1 MEQIQ
6 FATIGALR
14 LDKMD
19 SPKVFISHSWDD
31 KARFVLDLGKKLR
44 ARGIDAWIDEW
55 EMLPGDSL
63 VKKIFC
69 EGIKNANAF
78 LIVISKNSLQKKWV
92 NEELDL
98 AVVKKIEEGMRII
111 PIIIDDCNIPE
122 PLKST
127 VWVKIKDLQK
137 YHNELEKIV
146 MAVFGQTDKP
156 LLGPS
161 PNYLSNPIGTFS
173 GLNEVDSI
181 TFNAI
186 FEEALKQNK
195 QYEIPLDQVFSNIK
209 DYEIQKEIFNESLL
223 VLTHRHLIKAIGGT
237 LADLTD
243 YGVSKYINEKV
254 PEFLEMEK
262 TIIYELINKGLELKG
277 GQINFGGINLLY
289 EHYILQ
295 RLNDQCLIGY
305 SRSLGNTAII
315 QYISP
320 VLKRYASEQYN

>member
-1 MEQIQ
+1 
-6 FATIGALR
+6 
-14 LDKMD
+14 MD

-31 KARFVLDLGKKLR
+31 KARFVLDFGKKLR

-55 EMLPGDSL
+55 EMMPGDSL
-63 VKKIFC
+63 VKKVFC

-78 LIVISKNSLQKKWV
+78 LIVLSQNSVQKKWV

-98 AVVKKIEEGMRII
+98 AVVKKLEEGTRII
-111 PIIIDDCNIPE
+111 PIIIDDCKIPE

-127 VWVKIKDLQK
+127 VWVKINDLQN

-146 MAVFGQTDKP
+146 MAIFGQSDKP
-156 LLGPS
+156 PLGSS
-161 PNYLSNPIGTFS
+161 PNYLTNPTGKIS
-173 GLNEVDSI
+173 GLNEIDSI

-195 QYEIPLDQVFSNIK
+195 QYQIPLDQVFRNIK
-209 DYEIQKEIFNESLL
+209 EYEIEKEIFNESLSI
-223 VLTHRHLIKAIGGT
+223 LTHKHLIKAGPT
-237 LADLTD
+237 SADITD
-243 YGVSKYINEKV
+243 YGVSAYINEKV
-254 PEFLEMEK
+254 PEFYEMEK
-262 TIIYELINKGLELKG
+262 TIIYELINKGLESKG
-277 GQINFGGINLLY
+277 GRIDFGGINLLY

-295 RLNDQCLIGY
+295 RLNDQNLISY
-305 SRSLGNTAII
+305 NRTLGNTAII